1 MAISQEVH
9 PPSMLSDHALC
20 HAGTASRRPTPIGG
34 CTSSEAAF
42 PCPCLLPLF
51 CFYSSEP
58 RSPATLWWCPSS
70 PVLAHFRALCVL
82 SGPMQEVP
90 KRYYYVIQEK
100 NNPSDPP
107 PPNPTPLPDPTQKKG
122 LEKHPSQKQRGFK
135 MALQKP
141 RKWRLSKKWRL
152 VKKWIPKN
160 QENGDS
166 AKTNPPSCAHQF
178 LRKSAWV

>member
-1 MAISQEVH
+1 MPISQEVD

-20 HAGTASRRPTPIGG
+20 HARTASRRPTPIGG

-100 NNPSDPP
+100 I
-107 PPNPTPLPDPTQKKG
+107 TLQTLPHPTQPPYLTPHRRKG
-122 LEKHPSQKQRGFK
+122 LRSTQVKNSVG
-135 MALQKP
+135 L
-141 RKWRLSKKWRL
+141 KWRS
-152 VKKWIPKN
+152 KN
-160 QENGDS
+160 QENGDFQKNGDS
-166 AKTNPPSCAHQF
+166 
-178 LRKSAWV
+178 RKKWRLIFKA